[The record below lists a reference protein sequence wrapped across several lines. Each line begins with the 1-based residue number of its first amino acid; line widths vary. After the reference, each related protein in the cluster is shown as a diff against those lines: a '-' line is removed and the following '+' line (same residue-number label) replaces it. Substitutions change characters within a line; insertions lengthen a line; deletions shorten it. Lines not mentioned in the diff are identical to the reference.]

1 LPGSPTTTEMIT
13 FLEFLHFPNT
23 PWLMIGLAGLAGLI
37 ISFIVVR
44 IIRLR
49 ELRKRWKALDTLSEN
64 LTGVLHFFV
73 PIVFITVVTKY
84 FTTTNGTFLW
94 TYGISK
100 ALMIAITTWLLVR
113 IVMIIEMILINELDF
128 QNPDNHQARRL
139 FTKIKFIKRIIVIMI
154 TLMGVSILLLSFE
167 SVRQYGVG
175 ILTSAGIASVIIGF
189 AAQKSLGNLLAG
201 IQIAFTQ
208 PIKIDDVVI
217 VEGEWGRIEEINL
230 TYVVVNIWDLRRLVL
245 PITYFVEKPFQNW
258 TRNESNLIGSAFFRL
273 NYRAPVSELRKK
285 LEEILQNTPLWD
297 GNSWALQ
304 VTDTEGQYMVVRAI
318 MSARSSSQAFDLRC
332 LVREELI
339 AFIREHY
346 PEALPGFRVEY
357 EQAPP
362 SHSSPDEAGM

>member
-1 LPGSPTTTEMIT
+1 MNS
-13 FLEFLHFPNT
+13 FLELVDFAAS
-23 PWLMIGLAGLAGLI
+23 PWLSIFIAGIVGLI
-37 ISFIVVR
+37 ISVVIIAAIRLTALKKDWKVVR
-44 IIRLR
+44 SLN
-49 ELRKRWKALDTLSEN
+49 EN
-64 LTGVLHFFV
+64 LTSVLYFFV
-73 PIVFITVVTKY
+73 PLVLITVVTNAYALADKR
-84 FTTTNGTFLW
+84 FLW
-94 TYGISK
+94 THGTSK
-100 ALMIAITTWLLVR
+100 ILLIAVTTWLMVR
-113 IVMIIEMILINELDF
+113 IVIIVEKILIEELDF
-128 QNPDNHQARRL
+128 AEPDNNQARRL
-139 FTKIKFIKRIIVIMI
+139 YTKIKFVKRIVVILI
-154 TLMGVSILLLSFE
+154 ILLGISILLLSFD

-258 TRNESNLIGSAFFRL
+258 TRNESNLIGSAFFYL
-273 NYRAPVSELRKK
+273 NYLTPVPELRTK
-285 LEEILQNTPLWD
+285 LEEILKNTPLWD

-304 VTDTEGQYMVVRAI
+304 VTDTQNQFMVVRAI

-339 AFIREHY
+339 EFIREKY
-346 PEALPGFRVEY
+346 PESLPTFKIEGKE
-357 EQAPP
+357 
-362 SHSSPDEAGM
+362 